1 MKKTIAY
8 ILFSIFIYQTVGY
21 VLSFNIMKYS
31 IESEFKTKIKKNLS
45 DKNCSHFNI
54 NSISNHSTFR
64 WEEKNHEFWYQGT
77 IYDIVSISKSGIIK
91 CIEDSEDN
99 NLFKNLDQYVDG
111 YYTKNLNGKKA
122 LQNINTL
129 FFALFLPAKVV
140 EIPNRFIVYN
150 EAQFDK
156 IDIIKPSI
164 SIAEIAPPPRFL

>member
-21 VLSFNIMKYS
+21 VLSFNVMKYS
-31 IESEFKTKIKKNLS
+31 IESEFKTKIKNNLS
-45 DKNCSHFNI
+45 DKDCSHFNI
-54 NSISNHSTFR
+54 NLISNHPTFS
-64 WEEKNHEFWYQGT
+64 WEEKNHEFWYQGI
-77 IYDIVSISKSGIIK
+77 IYDVVSISNSGLIK
-91 CIEDSEDN
+91 CIKDSKDN
-99 NLFKNLDQYVDG
+99 LLFKNLDQYVDG

-150 EAQFDK
+150 ESQFDK
-156 IDIIKPSI
+156 IAIIKPSI